1 MEVADTVR
9 KATPDD
15 LPQISA
21 ALSRAF
27 FDDPLMAWAIP
38 DQERRRRLMPEFFAL
53 FTRAFLR
60 HDQTYTAGDIVGAAL
75 WAPPGAVPV
84 SGEDAEELGGRIVE
98 LAGPDASRF
107 LGVNKLFDDHHPHG
121 SSWYLQFLGVTPAWQ
136 GQGIG
141 SALMAPVLER
151 CDRQGVRA
159 YLDTTTTRNKRLY
172 ERHGY
177 QAEDPFASRG
187 AAPVADV
194 AAAGLGSVASSAVGA
209 EIRGCAGVAEKVPA

>member
-1 MEVADTVR
+1 
-9 KATPDD
+9 
-15 LPQISA
+15 
-21 ALSRAF
+21 
-27 FDDPLMAWAIP
+27 MAWAIP

-98 LAGPDASRF
+98 LAGPDAPRF

-121 SSWYLQFLGVTPAWQ
+121 SYWYLQFLGVTPAWQ

-151 CDRQGVRA
+151 CDREGVRA
-159 YLDTTTTRNKRLY
+159 YLDATSERNRPLY
-172 ERHGY
+172 ERHGF
-177 QAEDPFASRG
+177 QAEEPFAPPGGPPLWPMWRQ
-187 AAPVADV
+187 P
-194 AAAGLGSVASSAVGA
+194 ASN
-209 EIRGCAGVAEKVPA
+209 R